1 MKLTVLEDI
10 AREVGWVK
18 VPVAP
23 FDEKEWKLADPP
35 MLYVKRVPDPQ
46 QRGRNHPRLGF
57 EYWHRDEWG
66 ANRELSRED
75 AERLVDG

>member
-35 MLYVKRVPDPQ
+35 MLYVKRVPDP
-46 QRGRNHPRLGF
+46 LEF